1 MLKSYAHLGRVL
13 RIESC
18 ASYLHRREL
27 ELSPDWLGIA
37 NDLAISLVLDQQ
49 NALLPRR

>member
-1 MLKSYAHLGRVL
+1 MPILFSPTIGAAIAVIVQRVPA
-13 RIESC
+13 E
-18 ASYLHRREL
+18 H
-27 ELSPDWLGIA
+27 IA